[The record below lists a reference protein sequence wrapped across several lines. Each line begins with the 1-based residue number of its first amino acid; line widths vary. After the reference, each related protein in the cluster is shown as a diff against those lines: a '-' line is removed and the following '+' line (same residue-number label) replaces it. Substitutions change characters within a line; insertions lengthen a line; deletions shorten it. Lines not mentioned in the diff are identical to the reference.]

1 MCGMTYHARIERE
14 ARINYIIDTVG
25 IGEPV
30 VKVQRPKD
38 KRYMTL
44 TNTGVIIITGND
56 NVLITMYIGTID
68 EALMTYRNAT
78 KMHNMPDGLLKKSR
92 LYRST
97 EENSPERG

>member
-1 MCGMTYHARIERE
+1 MCGMTYHARVERE
-14 ARINYIIDTVG
+14 ERINYIIDTVG

-44 TNTGVIIITGND
+44 TNTGVIIITGSD
-56 NVLITMYIGTID
+56 NVIITMYIGTID

-78 KMHNMPDGLLKKSR
+78 KMHNMPDGLYKKVKAVQK
-92 LYRST
+92 YRRKQ
-97 EENSPERG
+97 P